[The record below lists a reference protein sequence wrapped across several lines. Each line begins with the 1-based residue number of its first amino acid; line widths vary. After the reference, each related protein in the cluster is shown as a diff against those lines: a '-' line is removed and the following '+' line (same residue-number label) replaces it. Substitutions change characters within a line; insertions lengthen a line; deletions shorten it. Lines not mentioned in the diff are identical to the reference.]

1 MLDLP
6 RGPLRLAMSIDAEDR
21 EAIFSVFSRTIVVG
35 RKAMLRQQGDRSDL
49 VRILQSGMALRQKT
63 AADGSRQIVGLL
75 MAGHLCDVSSL
86 FFEEP
91 DHAIETVTDCAV
103 AVARRNDVLDLMNRR
118 PTVTR
123 AILARC
129 LADAAIAREW
139 VVNVGRRTAHQ
150 RVAHILCEIFVC
162 NRRMDFADEST
173 CTLPLTQEQL
183 ADAAGLSIVQVN
195 RTLQDLRR
203 RDVITLRHKILVVH
217 DWQMLC
223 SEGDFSPSYL
233 H

>member
-6 RGPLRLAMSIDAEDR
+6 RGPLRLAISVDDEDR
-21 EAIFSVFSRTIVVG
+21 DAISSVFSRTIVVG
-35 RKAMLRQQGDRSDL
+35 RKAMLRRQGDRSDL
-49 VRILQSGMALRQKT
+49 VRILQSGMALRQKAT
-63 AADGSRQIVGLL
+63 ADGSRQIVGIL

-91 DHAIETVTDCAV
+91 DHTIETVTDCAV

-118 PTVTR
+118 PGVTQ
-123 AILARC
+123 AFLARC
-129 LADAAIAREW
+129 LADASIAREW

-150 RVAHILCEIFVC
+150 RLAHILCEIFVC
-162 NRRMDFADEST
+162 NRRMDFDDEST
-173 CTLPLTQEQL
+173 CALPLTQEQL
-183 ADAAGLSIVQVN
+183 ADATGLSIVQVN

-203 RDVITLRHKILVVH
+203 RDVITLNHKVLVVH